1 MTTSNYS
8 ANGDAPLWRAPQA
21 SRPLNATVEIPG
33 SKSLTNRELILS
45 AVADSPSLLRRPLHS
60 RDSAL
65 MIEALRAVGVTV
77 TEQPGDGIDAD
88 LLITPGPLS
97 GHATIDCGLAGTVMR
112 FVPPLS
118 TLAEGPVTFDGD
130 EGARRRPMAG
140 TIESLRALGVTVD
153 DGGRGTLPFTV
164 QGTGIVP
171 GGPITIDAS
180 KSSQFVSGLLLVGA
194 RMTDGITVT
203 HEGEHLPSLPH
214 IDMTCE
220 TLRQRGVTVTSPRQ
234 GVWTV
239 EPGPIAGSTIDIEP
253 DLSNAAPFLCAA
265 IVAGGTVTIPAWP
278 DTTTQVGNDLLDYLP
293 MFGATITRDERGV
306 TIDGGEGVV
315 GGRDVPGVNLD
326 LSTGGELAPPLVALA
341 ALASEPSTFTGI
353 AHLRGHETDRLAA
366 LVAEINRLGGNAEEL
381 PDGIRVTPAPLHG
394 GEWHSYHDH
403 RMATAGALLGLA
415 IAGVDVE
422 NVATTA
428 KTLPRFV
435 DMWQGMLAE

>member
-1 MTTSNYS
+1 MTSSIYS
-8 ANGDAPLWRAPQA
+8 PHGDTNLWRAPRAA
-21 SRPLNATVEIPG
+21 SPLDALVEIPG

-45 AVADSPSLLRRPLHS
+45 AVADSPSLLRRPLRS
-60 RDSAL
+60 RDSVL
-65 MIEALRAVGVTV
+65 MIEALRALGVTV
-77 TEQPGDGIDAD
+77 TEHDGEGQDPD
-88 LLITPGPLS
+88 LLIEPAPLTGDVS
-97 GHATIDCGLAGTVMR
+97 IDCGLAGTVMR

-118 TLAEGPVTFDGD
+118 VLANGPVTFDGD

-140 TIESLRALGVTVD
+140 TIESLRALGVAVD
-153 DGGRGTLPFTV
+153 DDGRGTLPFTV
-164 QGTGIVP
+164 QGTGSVP

-194 RMTDGITVT
+194 RMTHGITVT
-203 HEGEHLPSLPH
+203 HSGEHLPSLPH
-214 IDMTCE
+214 IDMTCH
-220 TLRQRGVTVTSPRQ
+220 TLRQRGVAVASPRE
-234 GVWTV
+234 GVWEV
-239 EPGPIAGSTIDIEP
+239 SPGAIAGATIDIEP

-278 DTTTQVGNDLLDYLP
+278 TTTTQVGNDLLNYLP
-293 MFGATITRDERGV
+293 LFGATITRDERGV
-306 TIDGGEGVV
+306 TIDGGEGVA
-315 GGRDVPGVNLD
+315 GGRVIPGVNLD

-341 ALASEPSTFTGI
+341 ALAHEPSTFTGI

-381 PDGIRVTPAPLHG
+381 SDGIRVTPAPLHG

-415 IAGVDVE
+415 IEGVMVE

-435 DMWQGMLAE
+435 DMWQGMLSR

>member
-1 MTTSNYS
+1 MTSSNYS
-8 ANGDAPLWRAPQA
+8 GNGGATLWQAPHVRG
-21 SRPLNATVEIPG
+21 PLHATVEIPG

-45 AVADSPSLLRRPLHS
+45 AVADAPSLLRRPLHS

-77 TEQPGDGIDAD
+77 TEQPGDGAESD
-88 LLITPGPLS
+88 LLITPAPLTGNVS
-97 GHATIDCGLAGTVMR
+97 IDCGLAGTVMR

-118 TLAEGPVTFDGD
+118 TLADGPVTFDGD

-140 TIESLRALGVTVD
+140 TIDSLRALGVSVTD
-153 DGGRGTLPFTV
+153 DGRGTLPFTV
-164 QGTGIVP
+164 EGTGDVP
-171 GGPITIDAS
+171 GGPIVIDAS

-194 RMTDGITVT
+194 RMTNGLTVT
-203 HEGEHLPSLPH
+203 HEGEHLPSMPH
-214 IDMTCE
+214 IEMTCE
-220 TLRQRGVTVTSPRQ
+220 TLRQRGVTVESPRL

-239 EPGPIAGSTIDIEP
+239 TAGPIAGATVDIEP

-278 DTTTQVGNDLLDYLP
+278 ETTTQVGNDLLDYLP
-293 MFGATITRDERGV
+293 LFGASITRDERGV
-306 TIDGGEGVV
+306 TIDGGEGFV
-315 GGRDVPGVNLD
+315 GGRRIPGVNLD

-366 LVAEINRLGGNAEEL
+366 LVTEINKLGGNAEEL

-403 RMATAGALLGLA
+403 RMATSGALLGLA
-415 IAGVDVE
+415 IDGIVVE
-422 NVATTA
+422 NVETTA